1 MKLFLAAWALVSV
14 SFVLGWG
21 IRSAMVANR
30 DSNEASP
37 LPSRRKRFGLPAFTT
52 PLAGRLALGG
62 VALTAVGGLAV
73 AGSLPTPVQNAVSAA
88 AERVGLEI
96 PSADEKDFLRNAS
109 PSASRAPQV
118 RRRVLS
124 VIDNW
129 EGEKDCEYL
138 QALARAAGAS
148 PPQACPRAS
157 GGEHEGASELS
168 VASVD
173 EIIPQPSAEPQ
184 PAIPPVEPSPT
195 PIPTETPSTE
205 PSPAETPP
213 TDPPPDESPLVDPPP
228 DESRPEDPP
237 P

>member
-1 MKLFLAAWALVSV
+1 MRLFLAAWALVSV

-21 IRSAMVANR
+21 IHSAMVANR

-37 LPSRRKRFGLPAFTT
+37 FPSRRKRFGLLGYTT
-52 PLAGRLALGG
+52 PIAGRLALGG
-62 VALTAVGGLAV
+62 VALTALGGLAV

-96 PSADEKDFLRNAS
+96 PSGDEKDSLRLAS
-109 PSASRAPQV
+109 PSASRPPQV

-124 VIDNW
+124 VIDTW

-138 QALARAAGAS
+138 QALARAAGAT
-148 PPQACPRAS
+148 PTQICPRAS
-157 GGEHEGASELS
+157 GREHETARDPR
-168 VASVD
+168 VASSD
-173 EIIPQPSAEPQ
+173 EVNEQPSPGPQ
-184 PAIPPVEPSPT
+184 PALPPVEPSPT
-195 PIPTETPSTE
+195 PIPTETPSTG

-213 TDPPPDESPLVDPPP
+213 TDPPPDEDPLVDPPP
-228 DESRPEDPP
+228 DESRPEEPP